1 MSFLLDTCVLSEI
14 VKPQPNAGLV
24 NWLAKQNSN
33 TLFISSLT
41 LGELSKGI
49 AKLAEGQRKAFL
61 ADWLNTQVIQNFSSR
76 VLDLDAAVALEW
88 GATQAESEAMGKTL
102 PLMDSLIAATAKT
115 HQLTLV
121 TRNMKDMQLV
131 GLKLLNPWN

>member
-49 AKLAEGQRKAFL
+49 AKLAEGQRKAF
-61 ADWLNTQVIQNFSSR
+61 WLT
-76 VLDLDAAVALEW
+76 
-88 GATQAESEAMGKTL
+88 G
-102 PLMDSLIAATAKT
+102 
-115 HQLTLV
+115 
-121 TRNMKDMQLV
+121 
-131 GLKLLNPWN
+131 

>member
-115 HQLTLV
+115 NQLTLV

>member
-14 VKPQPNAGLV
+14 IKPQPNAGLA

-41 LGELSKGI
+41 IGELSKGI

-61 ADWLNTQVIQNFSSR
+61 SNWLKTQVMQNFSSR
-76 VLDLDAAVALEW
+76 VLDVDAGVALEW
-88 GATQAESEAMGKTL
+88 GASQAESEAMGKTL

>member
-41 LGELSKGI
+41 LGELSTGI

-88 GATQAESEAMGKTL
+88 GATQAESEAMWKTL
-102 PLMDSLIAATAKT
+102 HLMDSLIAATAKT

>member
-88 GATQAESEAMGKTL
+88 GASQAESEAMGKTL

>member
-115 HQLTLV
+115 HQVTLV

>member
-14 VKPQPNAGLV
+14 IKPQPNAGLA

-41 LGELSKGI
+41 IGELSKGI

-61 ADWLNTQVIQNFSSR
+61 INWLKTQVMQNFSSR
-76 VLDLDAAVALEW
+76 VLDVDAGVALEW
-88 GATQAESEAMGKTL
+88 GASQAESEAMGKTL

>member
-61 ADWLNTQVIQNFSSR
+61 ADWLNTQVMQNFSSR

>member
-1 MSFLLDTCVLSEI
+1 
-14 VKPQPNAGLV
+14 
-24 NWLAKQNSN
+24 
-33 TLFISSLT
+33 
-41 LGELSKGI
+41 
-49 AKLAEGQRKAFL
+49 L

-115 HQLTLV
+115 NQLTLV